1 MFVEN
6 IGVLTWP
13 KLVRKYTRLA
23 HVYKMNYRNE
33 EVSAQP
39 TGGNANTKI

>member
-39 TGGNANTKI
+39 TGENANTKI